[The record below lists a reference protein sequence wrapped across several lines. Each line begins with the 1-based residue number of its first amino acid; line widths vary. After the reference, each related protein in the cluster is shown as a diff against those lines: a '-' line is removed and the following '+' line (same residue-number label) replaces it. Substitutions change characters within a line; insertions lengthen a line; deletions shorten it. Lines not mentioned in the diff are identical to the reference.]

1 MKKKTIVIVS
11 ILVGILLIGIVSAS
25 FITYF
30 GRITGTVEVSA
41 PVFYLSCED
50 SDLSTNPYKLLINDD
65 ITGECTRSFTD
76 GYTNQWFVTD
86 PLGVE
91 SFYPANYEIFLKI
104 KNTHENETGQIL
116 VQLWII
122 DEDGYLKSPDPID
135 SELFLISPNSIWESS
150 LTLTGEELT
159 LDDTDRIAL
168 KLSDGLHDITY
179 QVLIEDG
186 NNKIEVTAI

>member
-1 MKKKTIVIVS
+1 MNRRKNMKKKTIGIG
-11 ILVGILLIGIVSAS
+11 ILIGILLIGIVSAS
-25 FITYF
+25 LLTYF
-30 GRITGTVEVSA
+30 GRITGSVTVEG

-135 SELFLISPNSIWESS
+135 S
-150 LTLTGEELT
+150 
-159 LDDTDRIAL
+159 
-168 KLSDGLHDITY
+168 
-179 QVLIEDG
+179 
-186 NNKIEVTAI
+186 